1 MKRFGLVF
9 IVAIKSAKSFTNQIS
24 CNKRRELFTF
34 EIKAVPPRGGLT
46 VEDPAQEGPSS
57 GLATTLP
64 FQNRG
69 KVNEIDFCM
78 SPSDV
83 SLSRSYG
90 RGSGTGSGTPIDVE
104 IGGTPSTQ
112 QPRILSLTR
121 ALNNASNRA
130 LRRILL
136 SRSWP
141 SAEALNISLR
151 QVLASKETP
160 GDSDATDTKSST
172 DESNLGQDPST
183 AKCPVPRPILNV
195 IMRQTEVVETN
206 EAGFIDGAT
215 PASSSP
221 IPPKRTDETW
231 VEDQMKVFREGYGQ
245 LPGYEYADAYLEC
258 ILSLATTGIESSR
271 LSEVCDDHHRT
282 GSH

>member
-1 MKRFGLVF
+1 MEEPGQEG
-9 IVAIKSAKSFTNQIS
+9 STS
-24 CNKRRELFTF
+24 
-34 EIKAVPPRGGLT
+34 GLT
-46 VEDPAQEGPSS
+46 
-57 GLATTLP
+57 TTLP

-90 RGSGTGSGTPIDVE
+90 ASSVPINVE
-104 IGGTPSTQ
+104 IGGTTPTQ

-151 QVLASKETP
+151 QVLASKESE
-160 GDSDATDTKSST
+160 GNSDSEEKKMSN
-172 DESNLGQDPST
+172 DESNPEQETSS

-195 IMRQTEVVETN
+195 IMRQGQEIEKDDN
-206 EAGFIDGAT
+206 NIIDGAT
-215 PASSSP
+215 AVSSNP
-221 IPPKRTDETW
+221 IPVKSKITDEKW
-231 VEDQMKVFREGYGQ
+231 VEDQIKVFREGYGQ

-258 ILSLATTGIESSR
+258 ILSLATIGIESSR
-271 LSEVCDDHHRT
+271 VSEVRLFT
-282 GSH
+282 VIR